1 MTLGELLTTAFADIC
16 TDDLKPVWAEG
27 ILEMSELSLDQTVP
41 DGSTV
46 SVEAPGIL
54 VVDFKSES
62 TQTEGGRSSQAEP
75 EAGPLRLRM
84 EFDDNDSG
92 DSEWVDIFCSIRFAG
107 YQDEAEYGV
116 GFTIENGLLQPTDEA
131 ADPFFPIVQ
140 ILTGV
145 DVLVEIMFPRLK
157 TVTAPGHAVPGEG
170 IRVDVPWHIR
180 GLIALLTPP
189 VTLVQATVV
198 NGALTVSRRSLTT
211 EELSFGRPP
220 FVPERPD
227 VV

>member
-1 MTLGELLTTAFADIC
+1 MTLQELLTTAFADISP
-16 TDDLKPVWAEG
+16 DDLKPVWAEG

-41 DGSTV
+41 DGSIV

-62 TQTEGGRSSQAEP
+62 TQTEGDRSSQAEP
-75 EAGPLRLRM
+75 EAGQLRLRM
-84 EFDDNDSG
+84 EIDEVTFG
-92 DSEWVDIFCSIRFAG
+92 DVTRVDYLCALRFSEFVEKYRLEVSVEPDGI
-107 YQDEAEYGV
+107 Y
-116 GFTIENGLLQPTDEA
+116 PHHEA

-140 ILTGV
+140 ILTGA

-198 NGALTVSRRSLTT
+198 DGDLTVSRRPLTT
-211 EELSFGRPP
+211 EELSFGSPP